1 MPITTLLMPTI
12 MHIITQRVH
21 NMMPMSTPILLL
33 ITLIRLR
40 IIMRIIMLTRM
51 HIILPIVPI
60 IMPIFFKIFFFI
72 QTLSRFQTLGFW
84 VRWCPG
90 CCRVLGAR
98 FYCNAFLLACVW
110 SCWCCGW
117 CAVLCSMCLLCLVFG
132 ACKAVLPMLYAR
144 LRTE

>member
-1 MPITTLLMPTI
+1 MHMSMPITTLLMPTI

-60 IMPIFFKIFFFI
+60 IMPIFF
-72 QTLSRFQTLGFW
+72 
-84 VRWCPG
+84 
-90 CCRVLGAR
+90 
-98 FYCNAFLLACVW
+98 
-110 SCWCCGW
+110 
-117 CAVLCSMCLLCLVFG
+117 
-132 ACKAVLPMLYAR
+132 
-144 LRTE
+144 